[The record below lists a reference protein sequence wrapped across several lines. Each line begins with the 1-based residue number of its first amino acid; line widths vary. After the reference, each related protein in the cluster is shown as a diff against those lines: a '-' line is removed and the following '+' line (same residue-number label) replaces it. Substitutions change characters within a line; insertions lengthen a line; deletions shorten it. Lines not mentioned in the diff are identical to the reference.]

1 MVYNDGYRPML
12 GQSKHPRALGA
23 PGQEVWTEIWDV
35 IEYMLD
41 QVMAGGGATWSRD
54 QMLVLDRNGYPEEC
68 YFTYSYSPITDES
81 GGIGGVFCAVT
92 ETTERAIGE
101 RRLATLADL
110 AGLMGSESRA
120 EVLRTAG
127 TVLGTNP
134 GDHPVV
140 LAVDTLSSW
149 TASTSRPPSRP
160 RFPRP
165 QPPPAHD
172 WPTSSARPG
181 HRRVVRVP
189 ADEDAVAAGT
199 SAWHA
204 YPVVESGTPAHGRAG
219 AVIVLGEAVTR
230 RWDPAL
236 EAYATLCVTHV
247 AAALTEVRE
256 LTEERRRRQALVELD
271 EAKSAFFTNISHE
284 LRTPLTLISG
294 PLQEALAVEEDEE
307 QRHRLEL
314 VHHSARRLARMVD
327 AMLDFG
333 RMEAGRLEPQPTV
346 VDVSQLARGL
356 AESSV
361 RRRSAQVSTSPT
373 TATTASAACWTVTCS
388 SGWCS
393 TCCRTPSSTPRRAR
407 CGSSSAPSTTRSTS
421 RCPTP
426 GSASTPPTSTARSPA
441 SSAFPRP
448 TARGRTRAPASGSP
462 WSSSRRA
469 HGWHG
474 GPCAARSDAG
484 APSPFASPPPHRRR
498 STILTPRSA
507 PASAA
512 GRSRTSSARSDVGA
526 AGSGLPRPVRSA
538 GRRGR
543 RLR

>member
-1 MVYNDGYRPML
+1 
-12 GQSKHPRALGA
+12 
-23 PGQEVWTEIWDV
+23 
-35 IEYMLD
+35 MLD

-54 QMLVLDRNGYPEEC
+54 ELLVLDRNGYPEEC

-81 GGIGGVFCAVT
+81 GGVGGVFCAVT
-92 ETTERAIGE
+92 ETTERVIGE

-140 LAVDTLSSW
+140 LAVDAPLELDRLHLAAALEAQVPG
-149 TASTSRPPSRP
+149 ASAATR
-160 RFPRP
+160 
-165 QPPPAHD
+165 
-172 WPTSSARPG
+172 ARLADLVRQAG
-181 HRRVVRVP
+181 GTGRVVRVP
-189 ADEDAVAAGT
+189 ADEEAVAAGT

-294 PLQEALAVEEDEE
+294 PLQEALAVEDDEA

-356 AESSV
+356 AESFRPAAERAGLDFAHDCDDGIRTVLDRDMFERVVLNLLSNAVKYTPEGSV
-361 RRRSAQVSTSPT
+361 RLTVRAVDDEVQVAVSDTGDRHRPLRR
-373 TATTASAACWTVTCS
+373 
-388 SGWCS
+388 
-393 TCCRTPSSTPRRAR
+393 RPRVRPLRA
-407 CGSSSAPSTTRSTS
+407 
-421 RCPTP
+421 
-426 GSASTPPTSTARSPA
+426 PPRG
-441 SSAFPRP
+441 RGREV
-448 TARGRTRAPASGSP
+448 ARGRRHRARHGQAAH
-462 WSSSRRA
+462 RA
-469 HGWHG
+469 HGGHG
-474 GPCAARSDAG
+474 GRVQRGRARQHLHG
-484 APSPFASPPPHRRR
+484 PPPRPRTGGGRWPSRR
-498 STILTPRSA
+498 
-507 PASAA
+507 
-512 GRSRTSSARSDVGA
+512 GRCGRQPQGARGLPQRGRDVGA
-526 AGSGLPRPVRSA
+526 AGIRLRGSLRRPAWGARERRRRTPA
-538 GRRGR
+538 GARRRGQR
-543 RLR
+543 RPAHVPR